1 MNEGRSG
8 ALFPMFVMGGVGLF
22 ALFSILL
29 TEGNTIGEFC
39 RYLLV
44 GGFLL
49 SVVAPRA
56 GFYVWLTLCGYNDLL
71 KRLMI
76 MGGRVTHGDLPF
88 VLGIT
93 PAMFGGVVVALI
105 LGGLMGSRRLMF
117 RDIIAII
124 AGCVLMVATGVI
136 AYLQEGSGL
145 NGVLQ
150 AMANNGLYALLLFVL
165 PMMFSKVDELQ
176 RLWRFLVL
184 IFLPVAIYGV
194 IQQMQG
200 FAAFEL
206 EYLETGLSIEI
217 KQLLT
222 QEVRAFSTLNSP
234 SALSVVCATLAVAS
248 LYLGFAQ
255 RDKNTPPVLH
265 PVLALVCFGI
275 HFAGLIAATS
285 RTPILIVPIALVGG
299 WCFYSKSR
307 TQFFYAITAGAF
319 LSLIVISPWML
330 QRMDFLNQF
339 ISSIAPRE
347 TFIGRMLI
355 VGTYWDRL
363 EGFAT
368 VLMNPEAYTLFGFG
382 ISETGAG
389 RFHFHDPLSEILVR
403 FGAVAL
409 FTLVVFGLV
418 FLRVSH
424 QQAWRL
430 HQTQDRQF
438 AARMISL
445 SFAILAVS
453 LISGSILSVFPNN
466 VLFWMCLAG
475 VAVLARQQAI
485 EKRRVDPVPPPASP
499 APSLTLP
506 PQTGRVQPMRPRSR
520 RVGMPRS

>member
-1 MNEGRSG
+1 MNDGRSG
-8 ALFPMFVMGGVGLF
+8 AFFPMMIMGGMGLF
-22 ALFSILL
+22 ALASILL

-56 GFYVWLTLCGYNDLL
+56 GFYLWLTLCGYNDLL

-76 MGGRVTHGDLPF
+76 MGGRVTDRDLPF

-105 LGGLMGSRRLMF
+105 LGGLIGSRRLMF
-117 RDIIAII
+117 RDLVAII
-124 AGCVLMVATGVI
+124 AGCILMVATGAI
-136 AYLQEGSGL
+136 AYLKEGSGI

-165 PMMFSKVDELQ
+165 PMLFSKVDELQ

-184 IFLPVAIYGV
+184 IFIPVAIYGV
-194 IQQMQG
+194 IQQIQG
-200 FAAFEL
+200 FADFERD
-206 EYLETGLSIEI
+206 YLATGLSIEI
-217 KQLLT
+217 KQLIT

-234 SALSVVCATLAVAS
+234 SALSVVCATLAVVS
-248 LYLGFAQ
+248 LFLGFAQ
-255 RDKNTPPVLH
+255 RDKNNAPVLH
-265 PVLALVCFGI
+265 PALALLCFGI

-307 TQFFYAITAGAF
+307 TQFFYALSAGAF
-319 LSLIVISPWML
+319 LALILASPWML
-330 QRMDFLNQF
+330 QRMDFLNQL

-368 VLMNPEAYTLFGFG
+368 VLMNRDAYSLFGFG
-382 ISETGAG
+382 IDENGAG

-403 FGAVAL
+403 FGALVL
-409 FTLVVFGLV
+409 FTLIISGLL

-424 QQAWRL
+424 HQAWRL
-430 HQTQDRQF
+430 HESRDRQF
-438 AARMISL
+438 AARMISI
-445 SFAILAVS
+445 SFSILAVS

-466 VLFWMCLAG
+466 VFFWLCLSG

-485 EKRRVDPVPPPASP
+485 QEKQAHPVPIPVS
-499 APSLTLP
+499 PSLSLP
-506 PQTGRVQPMRPRSR
+506 PQAGRVLPMRPRSR
-520 RVGMPRS
+520 HRGTPNT

>member
-8 ALFPMFVMGGVGLF
+8 ALLPMFVMGGIGLF
-22 ALFSILL
+22 ALASILL

-56 GFYVWLTLCGYNDLL
+56 GFYIWLTLCGYNDLL

-105 LGGLMGSRRLMF
+105 LGGLIGGRRLMF
-117 RDIIAII
+117 RDLIAII
-124 AGCVLMVATGVI
+124 AGCVLMVATGAI
-136 AYLQEGSGL
+136 AYLKEGSGL

-206 EYLETGLSIEI
+206 DYLETGLSIEI
-217 KQLLT
+217 KQLVT

-248 LYLGFAQ
+248 LFLGFSQ

-265 PVLALVCFGI
+265 PALAILCFGI
-275 HFAGLIAATS
+275 HCAGLIAATS
-285 RTPILIVPIALVGG
+285 RTPILIIPIALAGG

-307 TQFFYAITAGAF
+307 TQFFYAVSAGAF
-319 LSLIVISPWML
+319 ITLIVASPWL
-330 QRMDFLNQF
+330 VQRMDYLNQF
-339 ISSIAPRE
+339 ISSLAPRE
-347 TFIGRMLI
+347 TFIGRMVV

-368 VLMNPEAYTLFGFG
+368 VLMNPDAYRLFGWG
-382 ISETGAG
+382 IDENGEG

-403 FGAVAL
+403 FGAVVL
-409 FTLVVFGLV
+409 FTLVVSGLL
-418 FLRVSH
+418 FLRLSH
-424 QQAWRL
+424 HQAWRL
-430 HQTQDRQF
+430 HESQDRQF
-438 AARMISL
+438 AARMIAL

-466 VLFWMCLAG
+466 VFFWMCLAG
-475 VAVLARQQAI
+475 VAVLARAQSIQ
-485 EKRRVDPVPPPASP
+485 EKREKYASSP
-499 APSLTLP
+499 DFPSLTLP
-506 PQTGRVQPMRPRSR
+506 PKGERIVPMRPRSR
-520 RVGMPRS
+520 QGGMHHS